1 MSESV
6 ETVEFTVEELEALHA
21 AKDVAHVIKIAFL
34 FGSDEAFHA
43 LCSLVRNAKDL
54 SSTSKRIKRE
64 ARINFYNGLVETQF
78 PHLNNFS
85 ERNLTYLEF
94 GAACQTF
101 SDRWTSQYLLD
112 ELVSL
117 AFIID
122 KDETGE
128 ISLDVF
134 MEFIEDVDRAFH
146 SNPSNPTEALEDL
159 YDSRREKLFR
169 YVMAAFPSLELR
181 TKLASLASVACQ
193 LNIQPLC
200 TLIDLVET
208 DIDPQA
214 EDVIGFVIQLTG
226 TVNQGIKDIQAAEAL
241 ASLEQSVLSSSA
253 HNHGH
258 HHPNNHGR
266 QHHSHRGLHSG
277 EISPIGSTLS
287 SAADFSMSMHEHL
300 DTLAEHNPLDQSY
313 SSTDHHNSSNKNSV
327 PHNPSRINTTES
339 NHSGTSSNSFSP
351 LGIAQ
356 LDSTR
361 FVVMQPEI
369 VVFFFAKTVLISA
382 ASWMEIKRSLTP
394 KVCLPVSM

>member
-1 MSESV
+1 MGDSV
-6 ETVEFTVEELEALHA
+6 EVVEFTIEELETLHA

-78 PHLNNFS
+78 PHLSNFS

-101 SDRWTSQYLLD
+101 SDRWTSQFLLD

-169 YVMAAFPSLELR
+169 YVMEAFPSLELR

-241 ASLEQSVLSSSA
+241 ASLEQSVMASSA
-253 HNHGH
+253 VNNHTINGYNHPHSEQHPHPEHSNHAHRH
-258 HHPNNHGR
+258 HH
-266 QHHSHRGLHSG
+266 HSAHRGLHSG
-277 EISPIGSTLS
+277 EISPIGSSLS
-287 SAADFSMSMHEHL
+287 SAADLSMSMHEHL
-300 DTLAEHNPLDQSY
+300 DGLADHHNLDQSY
-313 SSTDHHNSSNKNSV
+313 TSTQIQSNNNHKHSV
-327 PHNPSRINTTES
+327 PRQSSHTNTTES
-339 NHSGTSSNSFSP
+339 NSSGNSSNSYSP

-361 FVVMQPEI
+361 CVHDEYARGLFVSD
-369 VVFFFAKTVLISA
+369 L
-382 ASWMEIKRSLTP
+382 LTM
-394 KVCLPVSM
+394 VI

>member
-1 MSESV
+1 MGESV

-169 YVMAAFPSLELR
+169 YVMEAFPSLELR

-193 LNIQPLC
+193 LDIQPLC

-253 HNHGH
+253 GH
-258 HHPNNHGR
+258 HHTTSSAHSHSHHHHNNHGR

-287 SAADFSMSMHEHL
+287 SAADFSMSMHDHL
-300 DTLAEHNPLDQSY
+300 DTLAEHHTLDQSY
-313 SSTDHHNSSNKNSV
+313 SSSDHHNSNNSNNSSNKNSV
-327 PHNPSRINTTES
+327 PHSPSHINTTES

-361 FVVMQPEI
+361 FVVIQPEI
-369 VVFFFAKTVLISA
+369 IVFYFAKLSYF
-382 ASWMEIKRSLTP
+382 L
-394 KVCLPVSM
+394 LQ

>member
-1 MSESV
+1 MGDSV

-169 YVMAAFPSLELR
+169 YVMEAFPSVELR

-241 ASLEQSVLSSSA
+241 ASLEQSVMSSSA
-253 HNHGH
+253 HHRGHNHH
-258 HHPNNHGR
+258 SSHSR
-266 QHHSHRGLHSG
+266 QHHSHRGLQSG
-277 EISPIGSTLS
+277 EISPIDSTLF

-300 DTLAEHNPLDQSY
+300 DTLAEQHTLDESY
-313 SSTDHHNSSNKNSV
+313 ISSDHQSSNNKHSV
-327 PHNPSRINTTES
+327 PHNPSHTNTTES
-339 NHSGTSSNSFSP
+339 HNSGSSSSSFSP

-361 FVVMQPEI
+361 FVI
-369 VVFFFAKTVLISA
+369 SSYHLKTNLF
-382 ASWMEIKRSLTP
+382 SWLN
-394 KVCLPVSM
+394 LFYFQL